1 MPKWAKIRET
11 QNFVPQ
17 TKNAIDILF
26 RLAYNSGHK
35 AVLRRAKQLQNKKH
49 EYRYIVALRQKEWED
64 LTMSTKFSRK
74 TFLKGSVAGLGMM
87 ALNVCTAG
95 AASAAE
101 PAAAAE
107 DTNSLNLVP
116 KKAASVKV
124 ERRSS
129 VGGGW
134 QGEPV
139 FPNWKGYTDDTLAMN
154 HMYTFMGYAG
164 QGTLCVE
171 PEAGV
176 TGFNLFVNNRQI
188 NTAAMAAGGVWNVDI
203 SGQTINGRNTIQV
216 DGIRPRGKKVT
227 VRVGY
232 PTVQEGTLQDVGID
246 RDAVELLEQIIQ
258 ADVNNGFPSA
268 QMAIV
273 KDGKLVYQNAW
284 GKVNSY
290 NPDGTTNTNSPAVTN
305 DTLYDLASN
314 TKMYTANYALQYLV
328 TQGKADLDSR
338 LVDLL
343 GSAFVEDTIDITY
356 NGYEN
361 PGLAVNK
368 QWKAELT
375 LRDILRHQAG
385 FPADPQYH
393 NDSFDQCAQKTVP
406 GAVNVLFSGW
416 DGSAAT
422 RAATLKSIFKT
433 PLMYKPGTKTV
444 YSDVDYM
451 LLAFAIEAITGKGL
465 DAFLKETFWD
475 PMGLTHTT
483 YNPLLNGFAANDCAA
498 TELNGN
504 TRDGAISFTGVRT
517 ATIQGQVHDEKCYY
531 AMGGISGH
539 AGLFSNATELAKLAS
554 VMLTGGYGE
563 NRYFSRNVMDTF
575 TAPKKENAANWG
587 LGWWREGDNQ
597 RCWYFGTQA
606 PSNTI
611 GHQGWTGTLTM
622 IDPVE
627 NLVVVYLTNKI
638 NSPVTDK
645 VANPNNFNGNWYTA
659 STLGFVAQ
667 LLYQGLQ
674 NHGTDPNN
682 AYSAL
687 LEDMA
692 ESKFA
697 LVAEGGS
704 VPATHPLVRSGYA
717 VLEAMAAHANSTHSY
732 MDRGYFNDAI
742 TLLDAARDA
751 EELAKLQKMLKKF

>member
-1 MPKWAKIRET
+1 
-11 QNFVPQ
+11 
-17 TKNAIDILF
+17 
-26 RLAYNSGHK
+26 
-35 AVLRRAKQLQNKKH
+35 
-49 EYRYIVALRQKEWED
+49 
-64 LTMSTKFSRK
+64 MSTKFSRK

-101 PAAAAE
+101 PAAAAAE
-107 DTNSLNLVP
+107 DTNSLNLIP

-124 ERRSS
+124 TSRGS
-129 VGGGW
+129 VSGGW

-154 HMYTFMGYAG
+154 HMYTFVGYAG

-171 PEAGV
+171 PESGV

-216 DGIRPRGKKVT
+216 GGIRPRGKKVT

-232 PTVQEGTLQDVGID
+232 PTVQEGSLQDVGID
-246 RDAVELLEQIIQ
+246 RDALELLEQIIQ

-273 KDGKLVYQNAW
+273 KNGKLVYQNAW

-290 NPDGTTNTNSPAVTN
+290 NPDGTPKTDSPAVTN

-328 TQGKADLDSR
+328 TQGKANLDSR

-343 GSAFVEDTIDITY
+343 GSAFVEDTVDITY

-361 PGLAVNK
+361 PGLKVNK

-385 FPADPQYH
+385 FPADPQYY
-393 NDSFDQCAQKTVP
+393 NDSYDQSSQSIVP
-406 GAVNVLFSGW
+406 GAVNVLYSGS
-416 DGSAAT
+416 DGSTET
-422 RAATLKSIFKT
+422 RNETLHSIFKT
-433 PLMYKPGTKTV
+433 PLMYEPGTKTV

-451 LLAFAIEAITGKGL
+451 LLAFVIEKITGKGL
-465 DAFLKETFWD
+465 DVFLKETFWD
-475 PMGLTHTT
+475 PMGLTRTT
-483 YNPLLNGFAANDCAA
+483 YNPLQNGFAPNDCAA
-498 TELNGN
+498 TELNGD
-504 TRDGAISFTGVRT
+504 TRDGYVSFTGART
-517 ATIQGQVHDEKCYY
+517 VTTQGQVHDGKAYFCM
-531 AMGGISGH
+531 AGISGH
-539 AGLFSNATELAKLAS
+539 AGLFSTATELAKLAS

-563 NRYFSRNVMDTF
+563 NRYFSRNVMDAF
-575 TAPKKENAANWG
+575 TAPKKEDAANWG

-597 RCWYFGTQA
+597 RCWYFGTQSS
-606 PSNTI
+606 PNTI

-622 IDPVE
+622 IDPSE

-638 NSPVTDK
+638 NSRITDP
-645 VANPNNFNGNWYTA
+645 ANVNGFNGNWYTA

-717 VLEAMAAHANSTHSY
+717 VLEAMAAHANATHSY
-732 MDRGYFNDAI
+732 LDRNYFNDAL
-742 TLLDAARDA
+742 TLLDDTRDA
-751 EELAKLQKMLKKF
+751 EELAKLKKMLNKF

>member
-1 MPKWAKIRET
+1 M
-11 QNFVPQ
+11 
-17 TKNAIDILF
+17 IDILF
-26 RLAYNSGHK
+26 HLAYNSGHK
-35 AVLRRAKQLQNKKH
+35 AVPLLRDKKH

-101 PAAAAE
+101 PAAAAAE

-124 ERRSS
+124 TSRGS
-129 VGGGW
+129 VSGGW

-139 FPNWKGYTDDTLAMN
+139 FPNWKGLDDTLAMN
-154 HMYTFMGYAG
+154 HMYTFVGYAG

-171 PEAGV
+171 PESGV

-216 DGIRPRGKKVT
+216 GGIRPRGKQVT

-232 PTVQEGTLQDVGID
+232 PTVQEGSLQDVGID
-246 RDAVELLEQIIQ
+246 RDALELLERIIQ

-284 GKVNSY
+284 GRVNAY
-290 NPDGTTNTNSPAVTN
+290 NPDGTPKTDSPAVTN

-328 TQGKADLDSR
+328 TQGKANLDSR

-361 PGLAVNK
+361 PGLKVNK

-393 NDSFDQCAQKTVP
+393 NDSFDQCSQKTVP
-406 GAVNVLFSGW
+406 GATNVLFSGW

-563 NRYFSRNVMDTF
+563 NRYFSRNVMDAF

-627 NLVVVYLTNKI
+627 DLVVVYLTNKI

-645 VANPNNFNGNWYTA
+645 AANPNKFNGNWYTA

-704 VPATHPLVRSGYA
+704 VPATHPLVRAGYA

-732 MDRGYFNDAI
+732 MDRSYFNDAL
-742 TLLDAARDA
+742 TLLDDTRDA
-751 EELAKLQKMLKKF
+751 EELAKLKKMLNKF

>member
-1 MPKWAKIRET
+1 M
-11 QNFVPQ
+11 
-17 TKNAIDILF
+17 IDILF
-26 RLAYNSGHK
+26 HLAYNSGHK
-35 AVLRRAKQLQNKKH
+35 AVPLLRDKKH

-101 PAAAAE
+101 PAAAAAE

-124 ERRSS
+124 TSRGS
-129 VGGGW
+129 VSGGW

-139 FPNWKGYTDDTLAMN
+139 FPNWKGLDDTLAMN
-154 HMYTFMGYAG
+154 HMYTFVGYAG

-171 PEAGV
+171 PESGV

-216 DGIRPRGKKVT
+216 GGIRPRGKQVT

-232 PTVQEGTLQDVGID
+232 PTVQEGSLQDVGID
-246 RDAVELLEQIIQ
+246 RDALELLEQIIQ

-273 KDGKLVYQNAW
+273 KNGKLVYQNAW
-284 GKVNSY
+284 GKVNAY
-290 NPDGTTNTNSPAVTN
+290 NPDGTPKTDSPAVTN

-328 TQGKADLDSR
+328 TQGKANLDSR

-361 PGLAVNK
+361 PGLKVNK

-393 NDSFDQCAQKTVP
+393 NDSFDQCSQKTVP
-406 GAVNVLFSGW
+406 GATNVLFSGW

-422 RAATLKSIFKT
+422 RATTLKSIFKT

-563 NRYFSRNVMDTF
+563 NRYFSRNVMDAF
-575 TAPKKENAANWG
+575 TAPKKEDAANWG

-627 NLVVVYLTNKI
+627 DLVVVYLTNKI

-645 VANPNNFNGNWYTA
+645 AANPNKFNGNWYTA

-704 VPATHPLVRSGYA
+704 VPATHPLMRSGYA
-717 VLEAMAAHANSTHSY
+717 VLEAMAAHANATHSY
-732 MDRGYFNDAI
+732 LDRNYFNDAL
-742 TLLDAARDA
+742 TLLDDTRDA
-751 EELAKLQKMLKKF
+751 EELAKLKKMLNKF

>member
-1 MPKWAKIRET
+1 
-11 QNFVPQ
+11 
-17 TKNAIDILF
+17 
-26 RLAYNSGHK
+26 
-35 AVLRRAKQLQNKKH
+35 
-49 EYRYIVALRQKEWED
+49 
-64 LTMSTKFSRK
+64 MSTKFSRK

-101 PAAAAE
+101 PAAAAAE
-107 DTNSLNLVP
+107 DTNSLNLIP

-124 ERRSS
+124 TSRGS
-129 VGGGW
+129 VSGGW

-154 HMYTFMGYAG
+154 HMYTFVGYAG

-171 PEAGV
+171 PESGV

-216 DGIRPRGKKVT
+216 GGIRPRGKKVT

-232 PTVQEGTLQDVGID
+232 PTVQEGSLQDVGID
-246 RDAVELLEQIIQ
+246 RDALELLEQIIQ

-273 KDGKLVYQNAW
+273 KNGKLVYQNAW

-290 NPDGTTNTNSPAVTN
+290 NPDGTPKTDSPAVTN

-361 PGLAVNK
+361 PGLKVNK

-393 NDSFDQCAQKTVP
+393 NDSFDQCSQKTVP
-406 GAVNVLFSGW
+406 GATNVLFSGW

-563 NRYFSRNVMDTF
+563 NRYFSRNVMDAF
-575 TAPKKENAANWG
+575 TAPKKEDAANWG

-597 RCWYFGTQA
+597 RCWYFGTQSS
-606 PSNTI
+606 PNTI

-622 IDPVE
+622 IDPSE

-638 NSPVTDK
+638 NSRITDP
-645 VANPNNFNGNWYTA
+645 ANVNEFNGNWYTA

-732 MDRGYFNDAI
+732 MDRSYFNDAL
-742 TLLDAARDA
+742 TLLDDTRDA
-751 EELAKLQKMLKKF
+751 EELAKLKKMLNKF

>member
-1 MPKWAKIRET
+1 M
-11 QNFVPQ
+11 
-17 TKNAIDILF
+17 IDILF

-35 AVLRRAKQLQNKKH
+35 AVPLLRDKKARIQAYCRIAAKK
-49 EYRYIVALRQKEWED
+49 WED

-101 PAAAAE
+101 PAAAAAE
-107 DTNSLNLVP
+107 DTNSLNLIP

-124 ERRSS
+124 TSRGS
-129 VGGGW
+129 VSGGW

-139 FPNWKGYTDDTLAMN
+139 FPNWKGYVDDTLAMN
-154 HMYTFMGYAG
+154 HMYTFVGYAG

-171 PEAGV
+171 PESGV

-216 DGIRPRGKKVT
+216 GGIRPRGKKVT

-232 PTVQEGTLQDVGID
+232 PTVQEGSLQDVGID
-246 RDAVELLEQIIQ
+246 RDALELLEQIIQ

-273 KDGKLVYQNAW
+273 KNGKLVYQNAW

-290 NPDGTTNTNSPAVTN
+290 NPDGTPKTDSPAVTN

-328 TQGKADLDSR
+328 TQGKANLDSR

-361 PGLAVNK
+361 PGLKVNK

-393 NDSFDQCAQKTVP
+393 NDSFDQCSQKTVP
-406 GAVNVLFSGW
+406 GATNVLFSGW

-563 NRYFSRNVMDTF
+563 NRYFSRNVMDAF
-575 TAPKKENAANWG
+575 TAPKKEDAANWG

-627 NLVVVYLTNKI
+627 DLVVVYLTNKI

-645 VANPNNFNGNWYTA
+645 AANPNKFNGNWYTA

-717 VLEAMAAHANSTHSY
+717 VLEAMAAHANATHSY
-732 MDRGYFNDAI
+732 LDRNYFNDAL
-742 TLLDAARDA
+742 TLLDDTRDA
-751 EELAKLQKMLKKF
+751 EELAKLKKMLNKF

>member
-1 MPKWAKIRET
+1 M
-11 QNFVPQ
+11 
-17 TKNAIDILF
+17 IDILF
-26 RLAYNSGHK
+26 HLAYNSGHK
-35 AVLRRAKQLQNKKH
+35 AVPLLRDKKH

-101 PAAAAE
+101 PAAAAAE

-124 ERRSS
+124 TSRGSVSS
-129 VGGGW
+129 GW

-139 FPNWKGYTDDTLAMN
+139 FPNWKGLDDTLAMN
-154 HMYTFMGYAG
+154 HMYTFVGYAG

-171 PEAGV
+171 PESGV

-216 DGIRPRGKKVT
+216 GGIRPRGKQVT

-232 PTVQEGTLQDVGID
+232 PTVQEGSLQDVGID
-246 RDAVELLEQIIQ
+246 RDALELLEQIIQ

-273 KDGKLVYQNAW
+273 KDGKLGYQNAW
-284 GKVNSY
+284 GRVNAY
-290 NPDGTTNTNSPAVTN
+290 NPDGTPKTDSPAVTN

-328 TQGKADLDSR
+328 TQGKANLDSR

-361 PGLAVNK
+361 PGLKVNK

-406 GAVNVLFSGW
+406 GATNVLFSGW

-563 NRYFSRNVMDTF
+563 NRYFSRNVMDAF
-575 TAPKKENAANWG
+575 TAPKKEDAANWG

-627 NLVVVYLTNKI
+627 DLVVVYLTNKI

-645 VANPNNFNGNWYTA
+645 AANPNKFNGNWYTA

-697 LVAEGGS
+697 LVAEGGN

-732 MDRGYFNDAI
+732 MDRSYFNDAL
-742 TLLDAARDA
+742 TLLDDTRDA
-751 EELAKLQKMLKKF
+751 EELAKLKKMLNKF

>member
-1 MPKWAKIRET
+1 
-11 QNFVPQ
+11 
-17 TKNAIDILF
+17 
-26 RLAYNSGHK
+26 
-35 AVLRRAKQLQNKKH
+35 
-49 EYRYIVALRQKEWED
+49 
-64 LTMSTKFSRK
+64 MSTKFSRK

-101 PAAAAE
+101 PAAAAAE

-124 ERRSS
+124 TSRGS
-129 VGGGW
+129 VSGGW

-154 HMYTFMGYAG
+154 HMYTFVGYAG

-216 DGIRPRGKKVT
+216 GGIRPRGKKVT

-232 PTVQEGTLQDVGID
+232 PTVQEGSLQDVGID
-246 RDAVELLEQIIQ
+246 RDALELLEQIIQ

-273 KDGKLVYQNAW
+273 KNGKLVYQNAW

-290 NPDGTTNTNSPAVTN
+290 NPDGTPKTDSPAVTN
-305 DTLYDLASN
+305 NTLYDLASN

-328 TQGKADLDSR
+328 TQGKANLDSR

-361 PGLAVNK
+361 PGLKVNK

-406 GAVNVLFSGW
+406 GATNVLFSGW

-554 VMLTGGYGE
+554 VMITGGYGG
-563 NRYFSRNVMDTF
+563 RD
-575 TAPKKENAANWG
+575 APCPGASTYHLGVDIGASWG
-587 LGWWREGDNQ
+587 SDI
-597 RCWYFGTQA
+597 YATKAGT
-606 PSNTI
+606 
-611 GHQGWTGTLTM
+611 
-622 IDPVE
+622 V
-627 NLVVVYLTNKI
+627 
-638 NSPVTDK
+638 K
-645 VANPNNFNGNWYTA
+645 VANEGWNYGLGYCVKIQHDDGT
-659 STLGFVAQ
+659 STVYGHMSRVIAVVGQRVAQ
-667 LLYQGLQ
+667 GQVIGKIGSTGVSTGPHLHYEIRIGGV
-674 NHGTDPNN
+674 NGTAVN
-682 AYSAL
+682 
-687 LEDMA
+687 
-692 ESKFA
+692 
-697 LVAEGGS
+697 
-704 VPATHPLVRSGYA
+704 PLPYLPGYVRYGW
-717 VLEAMAAHANSTHSY
+717 
-732 MDRGYFNDAI
+732 
-742 TLLDAARDA
+742 
-751 EELAKLQKMLKKF
+751 

>member
-1 MPKWAKIRET
+1 M
-11 QNFVPQ
+11 
-17 TKNAIDILF
+17 IDILF
-26 RLAYNSGHK
+26 HLAYNSGHK
-35 AVLRRAKQLQNKKH
+35 AVPLLRDKKH

-101 PAAAAE
+101 PAAAAAE

-124 ERRSS
+124 TSRGS
-129 VGGGW
+129 VSGGW

-139 FPNWKGYTDDTLAMN
+139 FPNWKGLDDTLAMN
-154 HMYTFMGYAG
+154 HMYTFVGYAG

-171 PEAGV
+171 PETGV
-176 TGFNLFVNNRQI
+176 TGFNLFVNNRQV

-216 DGIRPRGKKVT
+216 GGIRPRGKQVT

-232 PTVQEGTLQDVGID
+232 PTVQEGSLQDVGID
-246 RDAVELLEQIIQ
+246 RDALELLEQIIQ

-284 GKVNSY
+284 GRVNAY
-290 NPDGTTNTNSPAVTN
+290 NPDGTPKTDSPAVTN

-328 TQGKADLDSR
+328 TQGKANLDSR

-361 PGLAVNK
+361 PGLKVNK

-393 NDSFDQCAQKTVP
+393 NDSFDQCSQKTVP
-406 GAVNVLFSGW
+406 GATNVLFSGW

-575 TAPKKENAANWG
+575 TAPKKEDAANWG

-627 NLVVVYLTNKI
+627 DLVVVYLTNKI

-645 VANPNNFNGNWYTA
+645 AANPNKFNGNWYTA

-697 LVAEGGS
+697 LVAEGGN
-704 VPATHPLVRSGYA
+704 VPATHPLVRAGYA

-732 MDRGYFNDAI
+732 MDRSYFNDAL
-742 TLLDAARDA
+742 TLLDDTHDA
-751 EELAKLQKMLKKF
+751 EELAKLKKMLNKF

>member
-1 MPKWAKIRET
+1 M
-11 QNFVPQ
+11 
-17 TKNAIDILF
+17 IDILF
-26 RLAYNSGHK
+26 HLAYNSGHK
-35 AVLRRAKQLQNKKH
+35 AVPLLRDKKH

-101 PAAAAE
+101 PAAAAAE

-124 ERRSS
+124 TSRGS
-129 VGGGW
+129 VSGGW

-139 FPNWKGYTDDTLAMN
+139 FPNWKGLDDTLAMN
-154 HMYTFMGYAG
+154 HMYTFVGYAG

-171 PEAGV
+171 PETGV
-176 TGFNLFVNNRQI
+176 TGFNLFVNNRQV

-216 DGIRPRGKKVT
+216 GGIRPRGKQVT

-232 PTVQEGTLQDVGID
+232 PTVQEGSLQDVGID
-246 RDAVELLEQIIQ
+246 RDALELLEQIIQ

-284 GKVNSY
+284 GRVNAY
-290 NPDGTTNTNSPAVTN
+290 NPDGTPKTDSPAVTN

-328 TQGKADLDSR
+328 TQGKANLDSR

-361 PGLAVNK
+361 PGLKVNK

-393 NDSFDQCAQKTVP
+393 NDSFDQCSQKTVP
-406 GAVNVLFSGW
+406 GATNVLFSGW

-563 NRYFSRNVMDTF
+563 NRYFSRNVMDAF

-645 VANPNNFNGNWYTA
+645 AANPNKFNGNWYTA

-732 MDRGYFNDAI
+732 MDRSYFNDAL
-742 TLLDAARDA
+742 TLLDDTRDA
-751 EELAKLQKMLKKF
+751 EELAKLKKMLNKF

>member
-1 MPKWAKIRET
+1 M
-11 QNFVPQ
+11 
-17 TKNAIDILF
+17 IDILF
-26 RLAYNSGHK
+26 YLAYNSGHK
-35 AVLRRAKQLQNKKH
+35 AVPLLRDKKH
-49 EYRYIVALRQKEWED
+49 EYRHIVALRQKEWED

-101 PAAAAE
+101 PAAAAAE

-124 ERRSS
+124 TSRGS
-129 VGGGW
+129 VSGGW

-139 FPNWKGYTDDTLAMN
+139 FPNWKGLDDTLAMN
-154 HMYTFMGYAG
+154 HMYTFVGYTG

-216 DGIRPRGKKVT
+216 GGIRPRGKKVT

-232 PTVQEGTLQDVGID
+232 PTVQEGSLQDVGID
-246 RDAVELLEQIIQ
+246 RDALELLEQIIQ
-258 ADVNNGFPSA
+258 ADVNNGFPGA
-268 QMAIV
+268 QMAVV
-273 KDGKLVYQNAW
+273 KNGKLVYQNAW

-290 NPDGTTNTNSPAVTN
+290 NPDGTPKTDSPAVTN

-328 TQGKADLDSR
+328 TQGKANLDSR

-361 PGLAVNK
+361 PGLKVNK

-393 NDSFDQCAQKTVP
+393 NDSFDQCSQKTVP
-406 GAVNVLFSGW
+406 GATNVLFSGW

-563 NRYFSRNVMDTF
+563 NRYFSRNVMDAF
-575 TAPKKENAANWG
+575 TAPKKEDAANWG

-627 NLVVVYLTNKI
+627 DLVVVYLTNKI

-645 VANPNNFNGNWYTA
+645 AANPNKFNGNWYTA

-717 VLEAMAAHANSTHSY
+717 VLEAMAAHANATHSY
-732 MDRGYFNDAI
+732 LDRNYFNDAL
-742 TLLDAARDA
+742 TLLDDTRDA
-751 EELAKLQKMLKKF
+751 EELAKLKKMLNKF

>member
-1 MPKWAKIRET
+1 
-11 QNFVPQ
+11 
-17 TKNAIDILF
+17 
-26 RLAYNSGHK
+26 
-35 AVLRRAKQLQNKKH
+35 
-49 EYRYIVALRQKEWED
+49 
-64 LTMSTKFSRK
+64 MSTKFSRK

-101 PAAAAE
+101 PAAAAAE

-124 ERRSS
+124 TSRGS
-129 VGGGW
+129 VSGGW

-139 FPNWKGYTDDTLAMN
+139 FPNWKGLDDTLAMN
-154 HMYTFMGYAG
+154 HMYTFVGYAG

-216 DGIRPRGKKVT
+216 GGIRPRGKKVT

-232 PTVQEGTLQDVGID
+232 PTVQEGSLQDVGID
-246 RDAVELLEQIIQ
+246 RDALELLEQIIQ

-273 KDGKLVYQNAW
+273 KNGKLVYQNAW

-290 NPDGTTNTNSPAVTN
+290 NPDGTPKTDSPAVTN

-328 TQGKADLDSR
+328 TQGKANLDSR

-361 PGLAVNK
+361 PGLKVNK

-406 GAVNVLFSGW
+406 GATNVLFSGW

-563 NRYFSRNVMDTF
+563 NRYFSRNVMDAF
-575 TAPKKENAANWG
+575 TAPKKEDAANWG

-645 VANPNNFNGNWYTA
+645 AANPNNFNGNWYTA

-674 NHGTDPNN
+674 NHGTDPQQRLQRP
-682 AYSAL
+682 AGGYGGKQVCAGGRGRQRACYPPAGAL
-687 LEDMA
+687 RLCRA
-692 ESKFA
+692 
-697 LVAEGGS
+697 GGYGC
-704 VPATHPLVRSGYA
+704 PRKLHPLLHGPQ
-717 VLEAMAAHANSTHSY
+717 
-732 MDRGYFNDAI
+732 
-742 TLLDAARDA
+742 LLQRCPHPAG
-751 EELAKLQKMLKKF
+751 

>member
-1 MPKWAKIRET
+1 M
-11 QNFVPQ
+11 
-17 TKNAIDILF
+17 IDILF

-35 AVLRRAKQLQNKKH
+35 AVPLLRDKKH

-101 PAAAAE
+101 PAAAAAE

-124 ERRSS
+124 TSRGS
-129 VGGGW
+129 VSGGW

-139 FPNWKGYTDDTLAMN
+139 FPNWKGLDDTLAMN
-154 HMYTFMGYAG
+154 HMYTFVGYAG

-171 PEAGV
+171 PESGV

-216 DGIRPRGKKVT
+216 GGIRPRGKQVT

-232 PTVQEGTLQDVGID
+232 PTVQEGSLQDVGID
-246 RDAVELLEQIIQ
+246 RDALELLEQIIQ

-273 KDGKLVYQNAW
+273 KNGKLVYQNAW

-290 NPDGTTNTNSPAVTN
+290 NPDGTPKTDSPAVTN

-328 TQGKADLDSR
+328 TQGKANLDSR

-361 PGLAVNK
+361 PGLKVNK

-393 NDSFDQCAQKTVP
+393 NDSFDQCSQKTVP
-406 GAVNVLFSGW
+406 GATNVLFSGW

-539 AGLFSNATELAKLAS
+539 AGLFSNAAELAKLAS

-563 NRYFSRNVMDTF
+563 NRYFSRNVMDAF

-645 VANPNNFNGNWYTA
+645 AANPNNFNGNWYTA

-704 VPATHPLVRSGYA
+704 GPATHPLVRSGYA
-717 VLEAMAAHANSTHSY
+717 VLEAMAAHANATHSY
-732 MDRGYFNDAI
+732 LDRSYFNDAL
-742 TLLDAARDA
+742 TLLDDTRDA
-751 EELAKLQKMLKKF
+751 EELAKLKKMLNKF

>member
-1 MPKWAKIRET
+1 M
-11 QNFVPQ
+11 
-17 TKNAIDILF
+17 IDILF
-26 RLAYNSGHK
+26 YLAYNSGHK
-35 AVLRRAKQLQNKKH
+35 AVPLLRDKKH
-49 EYRYIVALRQKEWED
+49 EYRHIVALRQKEWED

-101 PAAAAE
+101 PAAAAAE

-124 ERRSS
+124 TSRGS
-129 VGGGW
+129 VSGGW
-134 QGEPV
+134 QGEPG
-139 FPNWKGYTDDTLAMN
+139 FPNWKGLDDTLAMN
-154 HMYTFMGYAG
+154 HMYTFVGYTG

-216 DGIRPRGKKVT
+216 GGIRPRGKKVT

-232 PTVQEGTLQDVGID
+232 PTVQEGSLQDVGID
-246 RDAVELLEQIIQ
+246 RDALELLEQIIQ
-258 ADVNNGFPSA
+258 ADVNNGFPGA
-268 QMAIV
+268 QMAVV
-273 KDGKLVYQNAW
+273 KNGKLVYQNAW

-290 NPDGTTNTNSPAVTN
+290 NPDGTPKTDSPAVTN

-328 TQGKADLDSR
+328 TQGKANLDSR

-361 PGLAVNK
+361 PGLKVNK

-393 NDSFDQCAQKTVP
+393 NDSFDQCSQKTVP
-406 GAVNVLFSGW
+406 GATNLLFSGW

-563 NRYFSRNVMDTF
+563 NRYFSRNVMDAF
-575 TAPKKENAANWG
+575 TAPKKEDAANWG

-627 NLVVVYLTNKI
+627 DLVVVYLTNKI

-645 VANPNNFNGNWYTA
+645 AANPNKFNGNWYTA

-717 VLEAMAAHANSTHSY
+717 VLEAMAAHANATHSY
-732 MDRGYFNDAI
+732 LDRNYFNDAL
-742 TLLDAARDA
+742 TLLDDTRDA
-751 EELAKLQKMLKKF
+751 EELAKLKKMLNKF

>member
-1 MPKWAKIRET
+1 
-11 QNFVPQ
+11 
-17 TKNAIDILF
+17 
-26 RLAYNSGHK
+26 
-35 AVLRRAKQLQNKKH
+35 
-49 EYRYIVALRQKEWED
+49 
-64 LTMSTKFSRK
+64 MSTKFSRK

-101 PAAAAE
+101 PAAAAAE
-107 DTNSLNLVP
+107 DTNSLNLIP

-124 ERRSS
+124 TSRGS
-129 VGGGW
+129 VSGGW

-154 HMYTFMGYAG
+154 HMYTFVGYAG

-216 DGIRPRGKKVT
+216 GGIRPRGKKVT

-232 PTVQEGTLQDVGID
+232 PTVQEGSLQDVGID
-246 RDAVELLEQIIQ
+246 RDALELLEQIIQ
-258 ADVNNGFPSA
+258 ADVDNGFPSA

-273 KDGKLVYQNAW
+273 KNGKLVYQNAW

-290 NPDGTTNTNSPAVTN
+290 NPDGTPKTDSPAATN

-328 TQGKADLDSR
+328 TQGKANLDSR

-361 PGLAVNK
+361 PGLKVNK

-393 NDSFDQCAQKTVP
+393 NDSFDQCSQKTVP
-406 GAVNVLFSGW
+406 GSTNVLFSGW

-563 NRYFSRNVMDTF
+563 NRYFSRNVMDAF
-575 TAPKKENAANWG
+575 TAPKKEDAANWG

-645 VANPNNFNGNWYTA
+645 AANPNKFNGNWYTA

-717 VLEAMAAHANSTHSY
+717 VLEAMAAHANATHSY
-732 MDRGYFNDAI
+732 LDRNYFNDAL
-742 TLLDAARDA
+742 TLLDDTRDA
-751 EELAKLQKMLKKF
+751 EELAKLKKMLNKF

>member
-1 MPKWAKIRET
+1 
-11 QNFVPQ
+11 
-17 TKNAIDILF
+17 
-26 RLAYNSGHK
+26 
-35 AVLRRAKQLQNKKH
+35 
-49 EYRYIVALRQKEWED
+49 
-64 LTMSTKFSRK
+64 MSTKFSRK

-101 PAAAAE
+101 PAAAAAE
-107 DTNSLNLVP
+107 DTNSLNLIP

-124 ERRSS
+124 TSRGS
-129 VGGGW
+129 VSGGW

-139 FPNWKGYTDDTLAMN
+139 FPNWKGLDDTLAMN
-154 HMYTFMGYAG
+154 HMYTFVGYAG

-171 PEAGV
+171 PESGV

-216 DGIRPRGKKVT
+216 GGIRPRGKKVT

-232 PTVQEGTLQDVGID
+232 PTVQEGSLQDVGID
-246 RDAVELLEQIIQ
+246 RDALELLEQIIQ

-273 KDGKLVYQNAW
+273 KNGKLVYQNAW

-290 NPDGTTNTNSPAVTN
+290 NPDGTPKTDSPAVTN

-361 PGLAVNK
+361 PGLKVNK

-385 FPADPQYH
+385 FPADPQYY
-393 NDSFDQCAQKTVP
+393 NDSYDQSSQSIVP
-406 GAVNVLFSGW
+406 GAVNVLYSGS
-416 DGSAAT
+416 DGSIET
-422 RAATLKSIFKT
+422 RTETLHSIFKT
-433 PLMYKPGTKTV
+433 PLMYEPGTKTV

-451 LLAFAIEAITGKGL
+451 LLAFVIEKITGKGL
-465 DAFLKETFWD
+465 DVFLKETFWD
-475 PMGLTHTT
+475 PMGLTRTT
-483 YNPLLNGFAANDCAA
+483 YNPLQNGFAPNDCAA
-498 TELNGN
+498 TELNGD
-504 TRDGAISFTGVRT
+504 TRDGYVSFTGART
-517 ATIQGQVHDEKCYY
+517 VTTQGQVHDGKAYFCM
-531 AMGGISGH
+531 AGISGH
-539 AGLFSNATELAKLAS
+539 AGLFSTATELAKLAS
-554 VMLTGGYGE
+554 VMLAGGYGE
-563 NRYFSRNVMDTF
+563 NRYFSRNVMDAF
-575 TAPKKENAANWG
+575 TAPKKEDAANWG

-597 RCWYFGTQA
+597 RCWYFGTQSS
-606 PSNTI
+606 PNTI

-622 IDPVE
+622 IDPSE

-638 NSPVTDK
+638 NSRITDP
-645 VANPNNFNGNWYTA
+645 ANVNEFNGNWYTA

-717 VLEAMAAHANSTHSY
+717 VLEAMAAHANATHSY
-732 MDRGYFNDAI
+732 LDRNYFNDAL
-742 TLLDAARDA
+742 TLLDDTRDA
-751 EELAKLQKMLKKF
+751 EELAKLKKMLNKF

>member
-1 MPKWAKIRET
+1 M
-11 QNFVPQ
+11 
-17 TKNAIDILF
+17 
-26 RLAYNSGHK
+26 
-35 AVLRRAKQLQNKKH
+35 
-49 EYRYIVALRQKEWED
+49 
-64 LTMSTKFSRK
+64 
-74 TFLKGSVAGLGMM
+74 
-87 ALNVCTAG
+87 
-95 AASAAE
+95 
-101 PAAAAE
+101 
-107 DTNSLNLVP
+107 
-116 KKAASVKV
+116 
-124 ERRSS
+124 
-129 VGGGW
+129 
-134 QGEPV
+134 
-139 FPNWKGYTDDTLAMN
+139 
-154 HMYTFMGYAG
+154 
-164 QGTLCVE
+164 
-171 PEAGV
+171 
-176 TGFNLFVNNRQI
+176 
-188 NTAAMAAGGVWNVDI
+188 
-203 SGQTINGRNTIQV
+203 
-216 DGIRPRGKKVT
+216 T

-232 PTVQEGTLQDVGID
+232 PTVQEGSLQDVGID
-246 RDAVELLEQIIQ
+246 RDALELLEQIIQ

-273 KDGKLVYQNAW
+273 KNGKLVYQNAW

-290 NPDGTTNTNSPAVTN
+290 NPDGTPKTDSPAVTN

-361 PGLAVNK
+361 PGLKVNK

-385 FPADPQYH
+385 FPADPQYY
-393 NDSFDQCAQKTVP
+393 NDSYDQSSQSIVP
-406 GAVNVLFSGW
+406 GAVNVLYSGS
-416 DGSAAT
+416 DGSIET
-422 RAATLKSIFKT
+422 RTETLHSIFKT
-433 PLMYKPGTKTV
+433 PLMYEPGTKTV

-451 LLAFAIEAITGKGL
+451 LLAFVIEKITGKGL
-465 DAFLKETFWD
+465 DVFLKETFWD
-475 PMGLTHTT
+475 PMGLTRTT
-483 YNPLLNGFAANDCAA
+483 YNPLQNGFAPNDCAA
-498 TELNGN
+498 TELNGD
-504 TRDGAISFTGVRT
+504 TRDGYVSFTGART
-517 ATIQGQVHDEKCYY
+517 VTTQGQVHDGKAYFCM
-531 AMGGISGH
+531 AGISGH
-539 AGLFSNATELAKLAS
+539 AGLFSTATELAKLAS

-563 NRYFSRNVMDTF
+563 NRYFSRNVMDAF
-575 TAPKKENAANWG
+575 TAPKKEDAANWG

-597 RCWYFGTQA
+597 RCWYFGTQSS
-606 PSNTI
+606 PNTI

-622 IDPVE
+622 IDPSE

-638 NSPVTDK
+638 NSRITDP
-645 VANPNNFNGNWYTA
+645 ANVNEFNGNWYTA

-717 VLEAMAAHANSTHSY
+717 VLEAMAAHANATHSY
-732 MDRGYFNDAI
+732 LDRNYFNDAL
-742 TLLDAARDA
+742 TLLDDTRDA
-751 EELAKLQKMLKKF
+751 EELAKLKKMLNKF

>member
-1 MPKWAKIRET
+1 
-11 QNFVPQ
+11 
-17 TKNAIDILF
+17 
-26 RLAYNSGHK
+26 
-35 AVLRRAKQLQNKKH
+35 
-49 EYRYIVALRQKEWED
+49 
-64 LTMSTKFSRK
+64 MSTKFSRK

-101 PAAAAE
+101 PAAAAAE

-124 ERRSS
+124 TSRGS
-129 VGGGW
+129 VSGGW

-139 FPNWKGYTDDTLAMN
+139 FPNWKGLDDTLAMN
-154 HMYTFMGYAG
+154 HMYTFVGYAG

-171 PEAGV
+171 PESGV

-216 DGIRPRGKKVT
+216 GGIRPRGKKVT

-232 PTVQEGTLQDVGID
+232 PTVQEGSLQDVGID
-246 RDAVELLEQIIQ
+246 RDALELLEQIIQ

-268 QMAIV
+268 QMAVV
-273 KDGKLVYQNAW
+273 KNGKLVYQNAW

-290 NPDGTTNTNSPAVTN
+290 NPDGTPKTDSPAVTN

-328 TQGKADLDSR
+328 TQGKANLDSR

-361 PGLAVNK
+361 PGLKVNK

-406 GAVNVLFSGW
+406 GATNVLFSGW

-563 NRYFSRNVMDTF
+563 NRYFSRNVMDAF
-575 TAPKKENAANWG
+575 TAPKKEDAANWG

-611 GHQGWTGTLTM
+611 GHQGWTVTLTM

-645 VANPNNFNGNWYTA
+645 AANPNNFNGNWYTA

-717 VLEAMAAHANSTHSY
+717 VLEAMAAHANATHSY
-732 MDRGYFNDAI
+732 LDRNYFNDAL
-742 TLLDAARDA
+742 TLLDDTRDA
-751 EELAKLQKMLKKF
+751 EELAKLKKMLNKF

>member
-1 MPKWAKIRET
+1 M
-11 QNFVPQ
+11 
-17 TKNAIDILF
+17 IDILF
-26 RLAYNSGHK
+26 HLAYNSGHK
-35 AVLRRAKQLQNKKH
+35 AVPLLRDKKH

-101 PAAAAE
+101 PAAAAAE

-124 ERRSS
+124 TSRGS
-129 VGGGW
+129 VSGGW

-139 FPNWKGYTDDTLAMN
+139 FPNWKGLDDTLAMN
-154 HMYTFMGYAG
+154 HMYTFVGYTG

-176 TGFNLFVNNRQI
+176 TGFNLFVNNRQV

-216 DGIRPRGKKVT
+216 GGIRPRGKQVT

-232 PTVQEGTLQDVGID
+232 PTVQEGSMQDVGID
-246 RDAVELLEQIIQ
+246 RDALELLEQIIQ

-284 GKVNSY
+284 GRVNAY
-290 NPDGTTNTNSPAVTN
+290 NPDGTPKTDSPAVTN

-328 TQGKADLDSR
+328 TQGKANLDSR

-361 PGLAVNK
+361 PGLKVNK

-393 NDSFDQCAQKTVP
+393 NDSFDQCSQKTVP
-406 GAVNVLFSGW
+406 GATNVLFSGW

-563 NRYFSRNVMDTF
+563 NRYFSRNVMDAF

-627 NLVVVYLTNKI
+627 DLVVVYLTNKI

-645 VANPNNFNGNWYTA
+645 AANPNKFNGNWYTA

-704 VPATHPLVRSGYA
+704 VSATHPLVRSGYA

-732 MDRGYFNDAI
+732 LDRNYFNDAL
-742 TLLDAARDA
+742 TLLDDTRDT
-751 EELAKLQKMLKKF
+751 EELAKLKKMLNKF

>member
-1 MPKWAKIRET
+1 M
-11 QNFVPQ
+11 
-17 TKNAIDILF
+17 IDILF
-26 RLAYNSGHK
+26 HLAYNSGHK
-35 AVLRRAKQLQNKKH
+35 AVPLLRDKKH

-101 PAAAAE
+101 PAAAAAE

-124 ERRSS
+124 TSRGS
-129 VGGGW
+129 VSGGW

-139 FPNWKGYTDDTLAMN
+139 FPNWKGLDDTLAMN
-154 HMYTFMGYAG
+154 HMYTFVGYAG

-171 PEAGV
+171 PESGV

-216 DGIRPRGKKVT
+216 GGIRPRGKQVT

-232 PTVQEGTLQDVGID
+232 PTVQEGSLQDVGID
-246 RDAVELLEQIIQ
+246 RDALELLEQIIQ

-273 KDGKLVYQNAW
+273 KNGKLVYQNAW

-290 NPDGTTNTNSPAVTN
+290 NPDGTPKTDSPAVTN

-328 TQGKADLDSR
+328 TQGKANLDSR

-361 PGLAVNK
+361 PGLKVNK

-393 NDSFDQCAQKTVP
+393 NDSFDQCSQKTVP
-406 GAVNVLFSGW
+406 GATNVLFSGW

-422 RAATLKSIFKT
+422 RVATLKSIFKT

-483 YNPLLNGFAANDCAA
+483 YNPLLNGFSANDCAA

-563 NRYFSRNVMDTF
+563 NRYFSRNVMDAF

-627 NLVVVYLTNKI
+627 DLVVVYLTNKI

-645 VANPNNFNGNWYTA
+645 AANPNKFNGNWYTA

-704 VPATHPLVRSGYA
+704 VSATHPLVRSGYA

-732 MDRGYFNDAI
+732 LDRNYFNDAL
-742 TLLDAARDA
+742 TLLDDTRDT
-751 EELAKLQKMLKKF
+751 EELAKLKKMLNKF

>member
-1 MPKWAKIRET
+1 M
-11 QNFVPQ
+11 
-17 TKNAIDILF
+17 IDILF

-35 AVLRRAKQLQNKKH
+35 AVPLLRDKKARIQAYCRIAAKK
-49 EYRYIVALRQKEWED
+49 WED

-101 PAAAAE
+101 PAAAAAE

-124 ERRSS
+124 TSRGS
-129 VGGGW
+129 VSGGW

-139 FPNWKGYTDDTLAMN
+139 FPNWKGLDDTLAMN
-154 HMYTFMGYAG
+154 HMYTFVGYTG

-188 NTAAMAAGGVWNVDI
+188 NTAAMAAGGVWTVDI

-216 DGIRPRGKKVT
+216 GGIRPRGKKVT

-232 PTVQEGTLQDVGID
+232 PTVQEGSLQDVGID
-246 RDAVELLEQIIQ
+246 RDALELLEQIIQ

-268 QMAIV
+268 QMAVV
-273 KDGKLVYQNAW
+273 KNGKLVYQNAW

-290 NPDGTTNTNSPAVTN
+290 NPDGTPKTDSPAVTN

-328 TQGKADLDSR
+328 TQGKANLDSR

-361 PGLAVNK
+361 PGLKVNK

-393 NDSFDQCAQKTVP
+393 NDSFDQCSQKTVP
-406 GAVNVLFSGW
+406 GATNVLFSGW

-465 DAFLKETFWD
+465 DAFLKETFWN

-563 NRYFSRNVMDTF
+563 NRYFSRNVMDAF
-575 TAPKKENAANWG
+575 TAPKKEDAANWG

-627 NLVVVYLTNKI
+627 DLVVVYLTNKI

-645 VANPNNFNGNWYTA
+645 AANPNKFNGNWYTA

-717 VLEAMAAHANSTHSY
+717 VLEAMAAHANATHSY
-732 MDRGYFNDAI
+732 LDRNYFNDAL
-742 TLLDAARDA
+742 TLLDDTRDA
-751 EELAKLQKMLKKF
+751 EELAKLKKMLNKF